1 MSINVENLNNFM
13 IDILKELGNIG
24 AGNAATS
31 LALMTSKKIEMMV
44 PNVKIL
50 KFKDVAP
57 ILGGEE
63 KLVIGIYFELSGD
76 IAGNIMFALD
86 MVSAIN
92 LTNILLNRNKKEE
105 KLDEMDISALSEV
118 GNILAASYANSLSSL
133 TDLKIMVSVP
143 SISIDMAGAILSVPA
158 IQFGYVSDHALMI
171 ETTFKENENLVN
183 GNLFFLPELSSFN
196 KILSGLGVIQNEWK
210 NYKGRHG
217 RFKCD

>member
-1 MSINVENLNNFM
+1 MSINVENLNSFM

-31 LALMTSKKIEMMV
+31 LAAMTSKRIDMRV

-50 KFKDVAP
+50 EFKNVAE

-63 KLVIGIYFELSGD
+63 KLIIGIYFELSGD
-76 IAGNIMFALD
+76 INGNIMFALD
-86 MVSAIN
+86 MISAIN
-92 LTNILLNRNKKEE
+92 LSNILLNRNKEVKE
-105 KLDEMDISALSEV
+105 LDEMDISALSEI

-133 TDLKIMVSVP
+133 TNLKIMVSVP

-171 ETTFKENENLVN
+171 ETVFEENKNLVE
-183 GNLFFLPELSSFN
+183 GNLFFLPELSSFS
-196 KILSGLGVIQNEWK
+196 KILNGLGVS
-210 NYKGRHG
+210 
-217 RFKCD
+217 